1 MAVLFVQVLGLGV
14 QVRRRTED
22 EPSRLIRIWTV
33 SAVTPLEK
41 GLVWIQSGTSYLW
54 HNYFYLRGVRA
65 ENREL
70 KEEIERLRV
79 QQVRLTE
86 DAEQARRLQ
95 ALLAFKEQFIS
106 KTTAAQVIGSSGS
119 EQSRSIYVDK
129 GSHDGVKPDMAV
141 ITADG
146 IVGKVLRVFNSTS
159 LVLLI
164 DDQSSGVG
172 ALLAKSRLQGV
183 LRGTPAGEIR
193 LENVTND
200 EAVQPGET
208 VVTSGGDRI
217 FPKGLPVGTVSKA
230 SQGKETFLDIRVKPA
245 ANLGKLEEVLVITQK
260 DERTPLLS
268 ESAPSRAV
276 DVLAS
281 RLPSVP
287 EKPVANDSGKLTAGT
302 NSTPTTPVAVGTQPG
317 KSIVL
322 GTTAR
327 SAPSPAAPAVK
338 SLPGNASLSSA
349 PGAVAA
355 KKPAAESVTS
365 TSNVS
370 KPPATVKPATTQ
382 NPTPPPLPAV
392 KVVDNSAKPVPIQP
406 KPIQPKPV
414 QSKPAQA
421 NLPSKTDQTPRDP
434 AKQNHPAQ
442 SPSAKQ
448 PGQGQPSQ
456 GQSGQAQ
463 APEDKP
469 Q

>member
-1 MAVLFVQVLGLGV
+1 
-14 QVRRRTED
+14 
-22 EPSRLIRIWTV
+22 
-33 SAVTPLEK
+33 
-41 GLVWIQSGTSYLW
+41 
-54 HNYFYLRGVRA
+54 
-65 ENREL
+65 
-70 KEEIERLRV
+70 
-79 QQVRLTE
+79 
-86 DAEQARRLQ
+86 LQ

-119 EQSRSIYVDK
+119 AQSRSIYIDK
-129 GSHDGVKPDMAV
+129 GSSDGVKPDMAV

-183 LRGTPAGEIR
+183 LRGTPAGELR

-200 EAVQPGET
+200 QAVQPGET

-217 FPKGLPVGTVSKA
+217 FPKGLPVGSVSKA

-245 ANLGKLEEVLVITQK
+245 TNLGKLEEVLVITQN

-268 ESAPSRAV
+268 ETTPSRAV

-287 EKPVANDSGKLTAGT
+287 EKPVANDSGK
-302 NSTPTTPVAVGTQPG
+302 PTTKATGTAATPQVGSQPS
-317 KSIVL
+317 KSVVL
-322 GTTAR
+322 GTTSRSPQNSPVPAAR
-327 SAPSPAAPAVK
+327 SPHVNLTSTM
-338 SLPGNASLSSA
+338 A
-349 PGAVAA
+349 PGAVATKTSA
-355 KKPAAESVTS
+355 SESTTATSQSKIVT
-365 TSNVS
+365 N
-370 KPPATVKPATTQ
+370 PPAMMKSATTQ
-382 NPTPPPLPAV
+382 KAAPAAIPAV
-392 KVVDNSAKPVPIQP
+392 DNGAKQVPIQP

-414 QSKPAQA
+414 QSKPVPA
-421 NLPSKTDQTPRDP
+421 NVQSKTDQTPRDP
-434 AKQNHPAQ
+434 AKPNQPAQ
-442 SPSAKQ
+442 TPSAKQ
-448 PGQGQPSQ
+448 PGQGPPSQ
-456 GQSGQAQ
+456 GQPGQAQ

>member
-1 MAVLFVQVLGLGV
+1 MESVLARYRNLIVLMAVLFAQVLGLGV
-14 QVRRRTED
+14 QVRRSTED

-33 SAVTPLEK
+33 NTVTPLEK
-41 GLVWIQSGTSYLW
+41 ALVWIQNGTSSLW

-70 KEEIERLRV
+70 KQEIERLRV
-79 QQVRLTE
+79 QQVRLSE

-95 ALLAFKEQFIS
+95 GLLAFKEQFIA
-106 KTTAAQVIGSSGS
+106 KTLAAQVIGSSGS
-119 EQSRSIYVDK
+119 EQSRSIYMDK
-129 GSHDGVKPDMAV
+129 GSRDGVKPDMAV

-200 EAVQPGET
+200 EAVQPGEA

-230 SQGKETFLDIRVKPA
+230 SHGKETFLDIRVKPA

-260 DERTPLLS
+260 DERTPSLS
-268 ESAPSRAV
+268 ESSRAV

-287 EKPVANDSGKLTAGT
+287 EKPVVSDPTKPSTGAAG
-302 NSTPTTPVAVGTQPG
+302 TPTTPQGAASQPA
-317 KSIVL
+317 IVL

-327 SAPSPAAPAVK
+327 SAQNSPAPGTK
-338 SLPGNASLSSA
+338 SPQVNSGSTATA
-349 PGAVAA
+349 GTAA
-355 KKPAAESVTS
+355 KKPAGESATGSSSSVT
-365 TSNVS
+365 
-370 KPPATVKPATTQ
+370 KPPATRKPATTQ
-382 NPTPPPLPAV
+382 SPTLVPTPAVNVVDNGAKPLPA
-392 KVVDNSAKPVPIQP
+392 
-406 KPIQPKPV
+406 
-414 QSKPAQA
+414 QSKAV
-421 NLPSKTDQTPRDP
+421 PSKPDQTPRDP

-442 SPSAKQ
+442 SPSANQ
-448 PGQGQPSQ
+448 PGQGQPSP
-456 GQSGQAQ
+456 GQSGQAP

>member
-1 MAVLFVQVLGLGV
+1 MESVLARYRNLIVLMAVLFAQVLGLGV
-14 QVRRRTED
+14 QVRRSTED

-41 GLVWIQSGTSYLW
+41 ALVWIQSGTSALW

-70 KEEIERLRV
+70 KQEIERLRV
-79 QQVRLTE
+79 QQVRLSE

-95 ALLAFKEQFIS
+95 ALLAFKEQFIA
-106 KTTAAQVIGSSGS
+106 KTLAAQVIGSSGS
-119 EQSRSIYVDK
+119 EQSRSIYMDK
-129 GSHDGVKPDMAV
+129 GSRDGVKPDMAV

-183 LRGTPAGEIR
+183 LRGTPGGEIR

-200 EAVQPGET
+200 EAVQPGEA

-260 DERTPLLS
+260 DERTPSLS
-268 ESAPSRAV
+268 ETAPSRAV

-287 EKPVANDSGKLTAGT
+287 EKPVANDPTKPTTGAAG
-302 NSTPTTPVAVGTQPG
+302 TPTTAQGAASQPA

-327 SAPSPAAPAVK
+327 SAQNSP
-338 SLPGNASLSSA
+338 A
-349 PGAVAA
+349 PGAKFPPVNLSPTAGTAAA
-355 KKPAAESVTS
+355 KKPAGESATSSSSSVT
-365 TSNVS
+365 
-370 KPPATVKPATTQ
+370 KPPATIKPATTQ
-382 NPTPPPLPAV
+382 NSTPAPTPAV
-392 KVVDNSAKPVPIQP
+392 NVVDNGAKPVPA
-406 KPIQPKPV
+406 
-414 QSKPAQA
+414 QSKAV
-421 NLPSKTDQTPRDP
+421 PSKPDQTPRDP

-442 SPSAKQ
+442 SPSANQ
-448 PGQGQPSQ
+448 PGQGQPDQ
-456 GQSGQAQ
+456 GQSRQAP